1 MQQTHQWQA
10 DVTDEKNTT
19 EQHTTKIVL
28 QKINTSMSLEGKSR
42 RVLMNK
48 FNILKFSTESTAS
61 RLGYKRY
68 LGFRVNIGYI
78 YLFIYFVW
86 HNGNQRWKWWEQQTK
101 PALHHEDSKNMKA
114 LAAHTWNLLHVQWGA
129 MQRWCGQKTVEPA
142 NLVRS
147 SGWNEHQLCL
157 NTRLF
162 VLSGVFSAGD
172 IFILLFGVVLCGV
185 KHALKLLN
193 SGAGD
198 GHQDLLCSAGM
209 KS

>member
-19 EQHTTKIVL
+19 KQHTTKIVL
-28 QKINTSMSLEGKSR
+28 QKINTSMPLEGKSW

-48 FNILKFSTESTAS
+48 FNTLKFSTESTAS

-68 LGFRVNIGYI
+68 LGFQANIGEI

-86 HNGNQRWKWWEQQTK
+86 HNGNQRWNWWEHQTK
-101 PALHHEDSKNMKA
+101 PELHHGDSKNMKA
-114 LAAHTWNLLHVQWGA
+114 LAAYTWNLLHVQWGA
-129 MQRWCGQKTVEPA
+129 MQRWCEWKMVEPA
-142 NLVRS
+142 NLVHS
-147 SGWNEHQLCL
+147 SEWNEHQLYL
-157 NTRLF
+157 NMRLF
-162 VLSGVFSAGD
+162 VLSGAFSAGD
-172 IFILLFGVVLCGV
+172 IYILLFGVVLCGV

-193 SGAGD
+193 RGAGD
-198 GHQDLLCSAGM
+198 WHQDLPCSAGM